1 MWSALFSNYTVTEKK
16 WSGRNYVL
24 HPMLEVFVTSQVQ
37 TQIASP
43 LARARCGSACKE
55 KEQQLQCDKNEATCV
70 TKAFPVSAVSGH
82 AAPRTTPL
90 LHIHHPAHAVLGDT
104 RTDRH
109 NPASVSKRTPA
120 SPSTA
125 RTLRND
131 LCPSASP
138 QQSARGF
145 STSFPTAADAE
156 QDLCLAPVPG
166 EQARTSVPGK
176 LWMSSKV
183 RQSSPV
189 CAPLGTGAGK
199 PILAKPFPPWNTWI
213 SRNGRPDPLL
223 LYKI

>member
-1 MWSALFSNYTVTEKK
+1 MVSSVFQLYCHWKEMKWQELCFTPYAGGVCHFSSSNTNCKSSCQGSMRFGLQGKGTAA
-16 WSGRNYVL
+16 
-24 HPMLEVFVTSQVQ
+24 PMRQ
-37 TQIASP
+37 
-43 LARARCGSACKE
+43 
-55 KEQQLQCDKNEATCV
+55 NEATCV

-109 NPASVSKRTPA
+109 NPASVSKQTPA

-156 QDLCLAPVPG
+156 QELCLAPVPG

-189 CAPLGTGAGK
+189 RAPLGTGAGK

>member
-1 MWSALFSNYTVTEKK
+1 MFYTLCWRCLSLLKFKHKLQVLLPGLDAVRLARKRNSSSNATK
-16 WSGRNYVL
+16 WSYLCNKG
-24 HPMLEVFVTSQVQ
+24 
-37 TQIASP
+37 
-43 LARARCGSACKE
+43 
-55 KEQQLQCDKNEATCV
+55 
-70 TKAFPVSAVSGH
+70 FPVSAVSGH

-156 QDLCLAPVPG
+156 QELCLAPVPG

-189 CAPLGTGAGK
+189 RAPLGTGAGK